1 MVKWARAQTSVKTVK
16 VQSFNENV
24 CKSSG
29 TYIAGQWVRF
39 LNFDHIESIFFN
51 LILGLTFNLMLRLD
65 L

>member
-39 LNFDHIESIFFN
+39 LNFDHIEPIFF
-51 LILGLTFNLMLRLD
+51 I
-65 L
+65 